1 MTLCLVSL
9 VMALVFLGQAQSTA
23 AGQMDTSQLTYN
35 IEAQSLK
42 SALEIYQKT
51 SGLNLAYSD
60 DLVQGKITDGVD
72 GKNTT
77 AQALKKILKDTGLT
91 YTVTNQGTV
100 VLRKNKM
107 VVAQREVE
115 KREAAEEKE
124 KVQRPVEMEQMVVTA
139 TKTSIKV
146 QEVPASVSVVTSE
159 DIKLKART
167 DNYYDALR
175 SVPGVFVNKAG
186 FGDAL
191 FIRGKFPS
199 MLVNGRD
206 MNPFATGAPMM
217 VSSMNIGM
225 GSIERIEVLK
235 GPQAAIHGSKAVS
248 GVVNVILKKGDKDR
262 PYVETRG
269 FYGEGDEVSGGL
281 SLSGGYDK
289 LSYFLDLAAAEQ
301 DEYKTPEGTI
311 PFMDFKRKNVYSR
324 FDYAFSDEHEI
335 TFEYTYNHSEKTM
348 GGEGYYYKPSAW
360 STIYGG
366 ETEYSGGFLT
376 YNGDFSDWFSMYC
389 FLGVA
394 ENGHFMVY
402 GRPNYEPEHFLNK
415 ENETDYKED
424 ILQGEIRGTFN
435 LLSDNRLRTIVGLQ
449 YKDTDLAG
457 YTEKT
462 MAGVKAPFLDWD
474 KEEEY
479 WAPYIQ
485 VEFKPIPHV
494 LMVAGVRYDDYET
507 AEKDM
512 SKTSPNF
519 GLSLFPF
526 AHTDY
531 NWTTV
536 WGSYSEAFLTPTA
549 AQRYLPGY
557 LGGNPDLNP
566 EKSEG
571 WEIGLKQRISTW
583 ANLEFNYFET
593 DYEDLIKL
601 IFVDPVN
608 FVFKFLNI
616 GEAEYEGCELLAEV
630 YPTDWLTLHFGYT
643 DIDKEDK
650 KTGEKLYGMPD
661 KIFQYGLTVNDLYG
675 FYFSLWGE
683 QHSDYQIDK
692 KGTPHPSEDD
702 IIWNTKL
709 LYRCNITDRAVFEPF
724 VFFENL
730 TDEKYYGSPGDMPIM
745 EGHAFHIGASLRVNF

>member
-1 MTLCLVSL
+1 
-9 VMALVFLGQAQSTA
+9 
-23 AGQMDTSQLTYN
+23 MDTSQLTYN
-35 IEAQSLK
+35 IEAQNLK

-60 DLVQGKITDGVD
+60 DLVQGKMTDGVD

-77 AQALKKILKDTGLT
+77 ARALKKILKDTGLT
-91 YTVTNQGTV
+91 YTITNQGTV
-100 VLRKNKM
+100 VLKENKM
-107 VVAQREVE
+107 VVAQRDVG
-115 KREAAEEKE
+115 KRKAAEEKE
-124 KVQRPVEMEQMVVTA
+124 EVKRPVAMEEMVVTA
-139 TKTSIKV
+139 TKTPINV
-146 QEVPASVSVVTSE
+146 REVPASVSVVTSE

-167 DNYYDALR
+167 DNYYDAIR
-175 SVPGVFVNKAG
+175 HVPGVYAAKAG

-191 FIRGKFPS
+191 YIRGKAPS

-206 MNPFATGAPMM
+206 MNPFVTTTSVM

-225 GSIERIEVLK
+225 GSIERIEVIK

-248 GVVNVILKKGDKDR
+248 GVVNVILKKGDKDN

-269 FYGEGDEVSGGL
+269 FYGEGDEISGGL

-289 LSYFLDLAAAEQ
+289 LSYFLDLSAGKQ

-311 PFMDFKRKNVYSR
+311 PYMDFKRKNVYSR
-324 FDYAFSDEHEI
+324 FDYAFSDNHEI
-335 TFEYTYNHSEKTM
+335 TFEYTYNQAEETH

-360 STIYGG
+360 STIWYG
-366 ETEYSGGFLT
+366 EPEYRGGFLS
-376 YNGDFSDWFSMYC
+376 YNGNFSDWFSLYTYI
-389 FLGVA
+389 GTA
-394 ENGHFMVY
+394 KNEYFMVY
-402 GRPNYEPEHFLNK
+402 GRPNHEPEHFLNK
-415 ENETDYKED
+415 ENETDYEEN

-435 LLSDNRLRTIVGLQ
+435 LLSDDRLRTIAGLQ
-449 YKDTDLAG
+449 YKDTELNG
-457 YTEKT
+457 YSEVT
-462 MAGVKAPFLDWD
+462 MAGVKAPFFEWD
-474 KEEEY
+474 KKEEY

-494 LMVAGVRYDDYET
+494 LMVAGVRYDDYESD
-507 AEKDM
+507 EKEM
-512 SKTSPNF
+512 SETNPNF

-557 LGGNPDLNP
+557 LGGNPDLDP
-566 EKSEG
+566 EKSKG

-593 DYEDLIKL
+593 DYEDLITKML
-601 IFVDPVN
+601 VDPVN
-608 FVFKFLNI
+608 NVWKRLNI
-616 GEAEYEGCELLAEV
+616 GEAEYDGYELLIEV
-630 YPTDWLTLHFGYT
+630 YPTDWLILHFGYT
-643 DIDKEDK
+643 DSERRDETANKR
-650 KTGEKLYGMPD
+650 LYGMPD

-675 FYFSLWGE
+675 FSFSLWGE
-683 QHSDYQIDK
+683 QNSDYIIDAE
-692 KGTPHPSEDD
+692 GTSHPSEDD

-745 EGHAFHIGASLRVNF
+745 EGRAFHVGASLRVNF